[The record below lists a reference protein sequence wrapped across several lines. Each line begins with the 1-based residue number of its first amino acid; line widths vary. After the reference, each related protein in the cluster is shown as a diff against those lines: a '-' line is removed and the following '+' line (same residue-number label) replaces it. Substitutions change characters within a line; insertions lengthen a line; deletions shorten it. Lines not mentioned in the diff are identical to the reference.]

1 MQTALQC
8 LVVDRAE
15 RAISI
20 ADAMEFVADDRF
32 GATDLFVGYV
42 RCINQGRG
50 VNGISYDMFDP
61 LVLVKFREAADTA
74 AREAGVA
81 CKISVAHAKGR
92 LNVGDVAV
100 VVAVG
105 TGHRAA
111 AFQIC
116 RAVIEA
122 VKHDAPIWKQ
132 EHYIEGDSIWSEG
145 ASLRPS
151 DESVTTTHSP

>member
-42 RCINQGRG
+42 RCINQGRS

-116 RAVIEA
+116 RAVIKPSSTMHRSGSRNTTSK
-122 VKHDAPIWKQ
+122 VTVF
-132 EHYIEGDSIWSEG
+132 G
-145 ASLRPS
+145 ARAHLCALRTS
-151 DESVTTTHSP
+151 Q